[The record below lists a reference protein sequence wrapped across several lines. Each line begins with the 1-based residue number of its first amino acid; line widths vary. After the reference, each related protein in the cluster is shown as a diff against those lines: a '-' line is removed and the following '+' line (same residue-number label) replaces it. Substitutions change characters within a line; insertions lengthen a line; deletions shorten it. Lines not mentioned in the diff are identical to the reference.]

1 MVPMWES
8 RSTPACPSPLGVLLL
23 FDHHPR
29 SAKHGSGA
37 WMAGC
42 FEPHV
47 SAWTPLHGRR
57 ACLRDPRGGDSS
69 RISLCKIHARGVS
82 GMAQAQDL
90 RQTIT
95 SVAGSPGPI
104 LSAYMSVNADIPEN
118 QRRAYLVRLRDAMNE
133 EGVPEELQ
141 RRVRDCTEEETHPE
155 ARTLAIFADEDDLFE
170 IYRLQVDVPESF
182 RWGDPYVAPLT
193 LVLDEYEPYGAAV
206 LDAERFR
213 YFVVS
218 PLSSAHG
225 EEEMKANGF
234 REVDVHPSEPHPRGG
249 GSTDL
254 DPAGRKH
261 QAHVHSFYKEVG
273 ELARDI
279 TFQED
284 VQRVILA
291 GPKERTAEFRRTLPN
306 DLRERVVAEEHVDL
320 GAPEGELLDRLEAI
334 RERAE
339 HEREKELLDE
349 IRERG
354 VRGPD
359 ETIAALQEEN
369 RVYHL
374 AALWELEAE
383 IRWCDNDQLA
393 IRDATAEECPFCSQK
408 TRVRPLTDVLVDLAA
423 ARGARLDFM
432 LGENENTDVL
442 RDEFGGIAGLTRF

>member
-1 MVPMWES
+1 
-8 RSTPACPSPLGVLLL
+8 
-23 FDHHPR
+23 
-29 SAKHGSGA
+29 
-37 WMAGC
+37 
-42 FEPHV
+42 
-47 SAWTPLHGRR
+47 
-57 ACLRDPRGGDSS
+57 
-69 RISLCKIHARGVS
+69 
-82 GMAQAQDL
+82 MAQAQDL
-90 RQTIT
+90 RQAIT
-95 SVAGSPGPI
+95 SVADHEEPI
-104 LSAYMSVNADIPEN
+104 LSAYLSVNADIPEN
-118 QRRAYLVRLRDAMNE
+118 QGRAYLVRLRDAMND

-141 RRVRDCTEEETHPE
+141 DTVREYVEAETHPG
-155 ARTLAIFADEDDLFE
+155 ARTLAIFAAEDGLFE
-170 IYRLQVDVPESF
+170 VYRLQVDVPESL

-218 PLSSAHG
+218 PLSSASG
-225 EEEMKANGF
+225 EEELKANGF
-234 REVDVHPSEPHPRGG
+234 REVDVHPSEPYPRGG

-261 QAHVHSFYKEVG
+261 QSNIHRFYKELG
-273 ELARDI
+273 ELTRDV
-279 TFQED
+279 TFSEG
-284 VQRVILA
+284 VRRLILA

-306 DLRERVVAEEHVDL
+306 ELQERVVAEEHVDL
-320 GAPEGELLDRLEAI
+320 GSPEGELLDRLEAI

-339 HEREKELLDE
+339 HEREKELLNE

-354 VRGPD
+354 VRGLD

-374 AALWELEAE
+374 TALWELEAE

-393 IRDATAEECPFCSQK
+393 IRDATSEECPFCGQK

-423 ARGARLDFM
+423 ARGARLDFV
-432 LGENENTDVL
+432 LGEDENTDTL